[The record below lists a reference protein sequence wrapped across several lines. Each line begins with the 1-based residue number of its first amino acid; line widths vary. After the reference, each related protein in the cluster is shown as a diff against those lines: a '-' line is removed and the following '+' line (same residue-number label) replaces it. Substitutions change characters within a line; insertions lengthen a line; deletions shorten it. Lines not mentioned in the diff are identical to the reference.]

1 MAAKKPAEYDDLD
14 RMRHSAAHLLA
25 AAVMKMFPDAK
36 LGVGPVIENG
46 FYYDMLLPR
55 PLTTDDFAK
64 LEKTVEALKAENL
77 DFRREEMPIDQA
89 IAFFKERGQD
99 FKVEL
104 LTDLQ
109 KHGTTNLKD
118 EESQDVAP
126 GATASLYWTGDF
138 VDLCRG
144 PHVKSS
150 GEVGAVKIKNV
161 AGAYW

>member
-1 MAAKKPAEYDDLD
+1 MGAKKPAEYDQLD

-46 FYYDMLLPR
+46 FYYDMQLPR
-55 PLTTDDFAK
+55 PLTTEDFAA
-64 LEKTVEALKAENL
+64 LEKTIAALKAENL
-77 DFRREEMPIDQA
+77 DFRREEMPIDKA
-89 IAFFKERGQD
+89 IEFFKARGQD
-99 FKVEL
+99 FKVDL

-118 EESQDVAP
+118 EDAQDLGDDAV
-126 GATASLYWTGDF
+126 ASLYWTGDF

-144 PHVKSS
+144 PHVERS
-150 GEVGAVKIKNV
+150 
-161 AGAYW
+161 